1 MADLNINFAGI
12 KSPNPFWLASAPP
25 TNSGA
30 QIHRAFEAGWGGA
43 VWKTIGAPVL
53 NISNRYGAW
62 HYGGQRMLAINN
74 IELISDRP
82 LEVNLREI
90 AEVKR
95 EWPDRAVIVS
105 AMVEPKANAWTEIVQ
120 RIQDTGADGIELNFG
135 CPHGMSERGMGSAVG
150 QVPEYCERI
159 TGWVMSASSIPVIVK
174 LTPNITNVVVPARS
188 AITAGANA
196 LSLINT
202 INSIVAVDLD
212 TLAITPNIGGK
223 GGHGGYAGPAVKP
236 IALNMLASL
245 GTDEIVAASG
255 LPISGM
261 GGISTWQD
269 AAEFLLLGA
278 TSLQVCTAV
287 MHYGFR
293 IIDDLCNGLS
303 NWMDEKGYVR
313 IQDVVGQSLNRIS
326 EFKQF
331 DLAFK
336 AAARID
342 PATCIKCNLCYVAC
356 NDTTHQCIDL
366 VTPAGAIVQP
376 YSYDIRSNGK
386 HAAVTTRPQPTVRES
401 DCVGCRLCHN
411 VCPVDHCIEMVEVAP
426 ERPSTTWDE
435 IAKTAPAVTEDW
447 DAMQAY
453 REQNGIHIH

>member
-1 MADLNINFAGI
+1 MADLRINFAGI
-12 KSPNPFWLASAPP
+12 QSPNPFWLASAPP

-53 NISNRYGAW
+53 NVSNRYGAW
-62 HYGGQRMLAINN
+62 HFGGQRMLAINN

-95 EWPDRAVIVS
+95 AWPDRAVIVS
-105 AMVEPKANAWTEIVQ
+105 AMVEPKAEAWSTIVRQ
-120 RIQDTGADGIELNFG
+120 IEDTGADGIELNFG

-150 QVPEYCERI
+150 QVPEYCEQI
-159 TGWVMSASSIPVIVK
+159 TGWVMKTATIPVIVK
-174 LTPNITNVVVPARS
+174 LTPNITNIVTPAR
-188 AITAGANA
+188 AAVAAGANA

-202 INSIVAVDLD
+202 LNSIVGIDLD
-212 TLAITPNIGGK
+212 SLAITPNIGGK
-223 GGHGGYAGPAVKP
+223 SGHGGYAGPAVKP
-236 IALNMLASL
+236 IALNMLAAL
-245 GTDEIVAASG
+245 GGDEIVAGSK

-278 TSLQVCTAV
+278 TSLQVCTAA

-293 IIDDLCNGLS
+293 IIDDLTNGLA
-303 NWMDEKGYVR
+303 NWMDSKGFAT
-313 IQDVVGQSLNRIS
+313 ISDVVGKSLPQIS
-326 EFKQF
+326 EFKHF

-336 AAARID
+336 AVARID
-342 PATCIKCNLCYVAC
+342 PDLCIKCNLCYVAC

-366 VTPAGAIVQP
+366 VAPNGTIVQP
-376 YSYDIRSNGK
+376 HSYDIRSNGK
-386 HAAVTTRPQPTVRES
+386 HEAISTRAQPKVREE
-401 DCVGCRLCHN
+401 DCVGCRLCYN
-411 VCPVDHCIEMVEVAP
+411 VCPVDHCIEMVEVTPQHA
-426 ERPSTTWDE
+426 STTWDE
-435 IAKTAPAVTEDW
+435 ISRNEPAVTEEW
-447 DAMQAY
+447 DAMEAY
-453 REQNGIHIH
+453 RVKHGIHIH